1 MAHSLADLPGTAL
14 ISRRTLFG
22 LALAA
27 GVIAPL
33 VVGAN
38 VGAAHADSDTGGY
51 DEEEEYEIPD
61 DIGSAPW
68 W

>member
-1 MAHSLADLPGTAL
+1 MTHHLADLPGGTL

-22 LALAA
+22 LVIAA

-33 VVGAN
+33 VVA
-38 VGAAHADSDTGGY
+38 GAAHADSDTGGY

-68 W
+68 L

>member
-1 MAHSLADLPGTAL
+1 MAYPIAHLPGSGTL

-22 LALAA
+22 LVIAA

-33 VVGAN
+33 VVGA
-38 VGAAHADSDTGGY
+38 GAAHADSDTGGY